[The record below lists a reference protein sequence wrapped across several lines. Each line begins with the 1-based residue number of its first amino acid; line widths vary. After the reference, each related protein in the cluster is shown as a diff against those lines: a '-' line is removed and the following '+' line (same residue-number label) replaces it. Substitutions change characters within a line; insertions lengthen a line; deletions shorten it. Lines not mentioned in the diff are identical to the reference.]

1 VFRPLNKKILYTV
14 RPYQVFYSKILATLL
29 PVIYCKNALRLK
41 LTKKYNL
48 LVLVHFYSKLLAT
61 LLPVFYS
68 KKPGKV

>member
-1 VFRPLNKKILYTV
+1 MNYTV
-14 RPYQVFYSKILATLL
+14 RPYQVFYSKILATL
-29 PVIYCKNALRLK
+29 KLK

-61 LLPVFYS
+61 VLKQC